1 MRRMNVL
8 ICCAV
13 LASLTT
19 LATSTATAAD
29 KLSDIL
35 REAKWDGI
43 IGTWV
48 DAKTNG
54 KANRTTFAW
63 KVKDRII
70 AVSSREGDKETASLI
85 MVSHDKGVVQIGGD
99 NKGSTMYGRWEFKEK
114 TALVDLTVDVAE
126 NKELP
131 IKLEYRLEDKDTI
144 TMSVPDWSLNLKLI
158 REEEV
163 SRKR

>member
-19 LATSTATAAD
+19 LATSTATAAE

-35 REAKWDGI
+35 RNAKWDGI

-54 KANRTTFAW
+54 KANTTTFEW

-85 MVSHDKGVVQIGGD
+85 MVSHAKGVVQIGGD

-114 TALVDLTVDVAE
+114 TALVDLTVEVGKD
-126 NKELP
+126 KELP
-131 IKLEYRLEDKDTI
+131 IKLEYHLEDKDTL
-144 TMSVPDWSLNLKLI
+144 TMSIPAWSVNFKLI
-158 REEEV
+158 REKEV
-163 SRKR
+163 PRE